1 LRVIWKNR
9 AVTERKKRIVRSWNR
24 ALPDAGMDTLK
35 IIPLGGLG
43 EFGLNMMLL
52 EYGDAAVAIDCGL
65 MFPGADLLGI
75 DLVIPDVSYLIE
87 RRDKLKAIV
96 LTHAHEDHVGALPFI
111 LEHFNV
117 PIFGT
122 RLTLGLLANKLR
134 EHDLEDTVDV
144 RQITAG
150 APWDI
155 APFRIEG
162 IRVTHSLMDCLAL
175 AVETPIG
182 TVIHTGDFKIDN
194 TPMEGEMFDFQRFAA
209 YGERGV
215 LLLLS
220 DSTNVERTGHTPSE
234 REVGSNLEQIIQS
247 STGKVLVSTFSS
259 SIPRIQQVVEI
270 SERSD
275 RRVVLSGRSMIRNS
289 QVAAELG
296 YLHLPRNAMTESDRW
311 QDLPESRLTFLTT
324 GSQGE
329 PLSALHRIALNDHK
343 NIKITPGDTVIL
355 SSKFIPGNEKTISNL
370 IDHLYR
376 RGAEVH
382 YEKVSEIH
390 VSGHA
395 SQEELKIMLQ
405 LTRPR
410 YFVPIH
416 GEYRHLVRHRR
427 LAQEVGIPA
436 ENCFILE
443 DGDVLELSAQS
454 AQKTTSIQVGKVFVD
469 GKGVGDVGDIV
480 IRDRRH
486 LSEDG
491 MVLAVMAIHQQ
502 SGELVAGPDM
512 ISRGFMSAEESE
524 EVLEHAKKVV
534 LETLGA
540 MNRETRTDP
549 AELKE
554 EVRRALRRFFRKKL
568 ERHPVVLPY
577 IIET

>member
-1 LRVIWKNR
+1 M
-9 AVTERKKRIVRSWNR
+9 A
-24 ALPDAGMDTLK
+24 PLK

-43 EFGLNMMLL
+43 EFGLNMMLI
-52 EYGDAAVAIDCGL
+52 EYGDAAIAVDCGL
-65 MFPGADLLGI
+65 MFPDANLLGI
-75 DLVIPDVSYLIE
+75 DLVIPDVSYLLE
-87 RRDKLKAIV
+87 DSDKLKAIV
-96 LTHAHEDHVGALPFI
+96 LTHAHEDHVGALPYI
-111 LEHFNV
+111 LKHLDV
-117 PIFGT
+117 PIYGT
-122 RLTLGLLANKLR
+122 RLTLGLLANKLK
-134 EHDLEDTVDV
+134 EHDLEDSADV
-144 RQITAG
+144 HEITAG
-150 APWDI
+150 EPWDI
-155 APFRIEG
+155 APFRVEG
-162 IRVTHSLMDCLAL
+162 IRVTHSLMDCVAL
-175 AVETPIG
+175 AIETPVG
-182 TVIHTGDFKIDN
+182 TIIHTGDFKIDN

-209 YGERGV
+209 YGEKGV
-215 LLLLS
+215 LLFMS
-220 DSTNVERTGHTPSE
+220 DSTNVERSGHTPSE
-234 REVGSNLEQIIQS
+234 REVGTTLEQIIEH

-259 SIPRIQQVVEI
+259 SIPRIQQVIDI
-270 SERSD
+270 SERCG
-275 RRVVLSGRSMIRNS
+275 RRLVLSGRSMIRNS
-289 QVAAELG
+289 QVAADLG
-296 YLHLPRNAMTESDRW
+296 YLHLPRSFMTENERW
-311 QDLPESRLTFLTT
+311 HDLPADQLTFLTT

-343 NIKITPGDTVIL
+343 SIKVEPGDTVIL

-370 IDHLYR
+370 INHLYR

-395 SQEELKIMLQ
+395 SQEELKTMLQ

-427 LAQEVGIPA
+427 LAQDVGLPE

-443 DGDVLELSAQS
+443 DGDVLELTANS
-454 AQKTTSIQVGKVFVD
+454 AQKTKPIQVGRVFVD
-469 GKGVGDVGDIV
+469 GKGVGDVGDVV

-491 MVLAVMAIHQQ
+491 MVLVVMAIHQQ
-502 SGELVAGPDM
+502 SGELVAGPEL
-512 ISRGFMSAEESE
+512 ISRGFMLAEESE
-524 EVLEHAKKVV
+524 EVLESARHEVIA
-534 LETLGA
+534 TLNS

-554 EVRRALRRFFRKKL
+554 EVRKTLRRFFRKKL

>member
-1 LRVIWKNR
+1 
-9 AVTERKKRIVRSWNR
+9 
-24 ALPDAGMDTLK
+24 MDTVK

-43 EFGLNMMLL
+43 EFGLNMMLI
-52 EYGDAAVAIDCGL
+52 EYGEEAIAVDCGL
-65 MFPGADLLGI
+65 MFPSADLLGI
-75 DLVIPDVSYLIE
+75 DLVIPDVGYLIE
-87 RRDKLKAIV
+87 NRDRLKAIV
-96 LTHAHEDHVGALPFI
+96 LTHGHEDHVGALPYI
-111 LEHFNV
+111 LEHFDV

-134 EHDLEDTVDV
+134 EHDLEATVDV
-144 RQITAG
+144 REITAG
-150 APWDI
+150 APWDVG
-155 APFRIEG
+155 PFRIEG

-175 AVETPIG
+175 AIETPIG

-194 TPMEGEMFDFQRFAA
+194 TPVEGEMFDFQRFAA
-209 YGERGV
+209 YGEKGV

-220 DSTNVERTGHTPSE
+220 DSTNVERSGHTPSE
-234 REVGSNLEQIIQS
+234 REIGTNLEHIIQRS
-247 STGKVLVSTFSS
+247 NGKVLVSAFAS
-259 SIPRIQQVVEI
+259 SIPRIQQVADI
-270 SERSD
+270 SERCG
-275 RRVVLSGRSMIRNS
+275 RRLVLSGRSMIRNS

-296 YLHLPRNAMTESDRW
+296 YLHLGRNAMTESDRW
-311 QDLPESRLTFLTT
+311 HDLAPDRLTFLTT

-329 PLSALHRIALNDHK
+329 PLSVLHRVALNDHK
-343 NIKITPGDTVIL
+343 TIKIDPGDTVIL

-370 IDHLYR
+370 INHLYR

-395 SQEELKIMLQ
+395 SREELKIMLQ

-427 LAQEVGIPA
+427 LAQEVGIP
-436 ENCFILE
+436 EDHCFILE
-443 DGDVLELSAQS
+443 DGDVLELTATS
-454 AQKTTSIQVGKVFVD
+454 AQKVNPVQVGKVFVD

-502 SGELVAGPDM
+502 SGDLVAGPDL
-512 ISRGFMSAEESE
+512 ISRGFVSAEENDE
-524 EVLEHAKKVV
+524 ILEHAKMVV
-534 LETLGA
+534 LQALDG

-549 AELKE
+549 TELKE
-554 EVRRALRRFFRKKL
+554 EVRKALRRFFRKKL

>member
-1 LRVIWKNR
+1 MEPLR
-9 AVTERKKRIVRSWNR
+9 
-24 ALPDAGMDTLK
+24 

-52 EYGDAAVAIDCGL
+52 ECGDAAIAIDCGL

-75 DLVIPDVSYLIE
+75 DLVIPDVAYLLE
-87 RRDKLKAIV
+87 RKDRLKGIV
-96 LTHAHEDHVGALPFI
+96 LSHAHEDHVGALPYI
-111 LEHFNV
+111 LNHFSV

-122 RLTLGLLANKLR
+122 RLTLGLINNRLR
-134 EHDLEDTVDV
+134 EHDLDNTADLRE
-144 RQITAG
+144 ITAG
-150 APWDI
+150 RPWEI
-155 APFRIEG
+155 GPFQVEG

-175 AVETPIG
+175 AIETPVG

-209 YGERGV
+209 YGEKGV

-220 DSTNVERTGHTPSE
+220 DSTNVERSGYTPSE
-234 REVGSNLEQIIQS
+234 REVGRNLEQIFRES
-247 STGKVLVSTFSS
+247 GGKILVSTFSS
-259 SIPRIQQVVEI
+259 SIPRIQQVVDI
-270 SERSD
+270 SESCG
-275 RRVVLSGRSMIRNS
+275 RRIVLSGRSMIRNS

-296 YLHLPRNAMTESDRW
+296 YLRLPRSFMTENESWRE
-311 QDLPESRLTFLTT
+311 LPAERLTFLTT

-329 PLSALHRIALNDHK
+329 PLSVLHRVALDDHK
-343 NIKITPGDTVIL
+343 SIKIDPGDTVIL

-370 IDHLYR
+370 INHLYR

-395 SQEELKIMLQ
+395 SQEELKTMLQ

-416 GEYRHLVRHRR
+416 GEYRHLVRHRK
-427 LAQEVGIPA
+427 LAQDVGVP
-436 ENCFILE
+436 EDHCFILE
-443 DGDVLELSAQS
+443 DGDVLEMTATSAKKVQP
-454 AQKTTSIQVGKVFVD
+454 IQVGRVFVD
-469 GKGVGDVGDIV
+469 GKGVGDVGDVV

-491 MVLAVMAIHQQ
+491 MVLAVMAIHHQ
-502 SGELVAGPDM
+502 SGELVAGPDL
-512 ISRGFMSAEESE
+512 ISRGFMRDEEGE
-524 EVLEHAKKVV
+524 EVLGQARKVV
-534 LETLGA
+534 LDVLA
-540 MNRETRTDP
+540 SLNRETRTDP
-549 AELKE
+549 AELQE
-554 EVRRALRRFFRKKL
+554 EVRKALRRYFRKRF

>member
-1 LRVIWKNR
+1 M
-9 AVTERKKRIVRSWNR
+9 E
-24 ALPDAGMDTLK
+24 PLK

-52 EYGDAAVAIDCGL
+52 ECGGAAIAIDCGL

-75 DLVIPDVSYLIE
+75 DLVIPDGSYLLE
-87 RRDKLKAIV
+87 NKQNLKGIV
-96 LTHAHEDHVGALPFI
+96 LTHAHEDHIGALPYI
-111 LEHFNV
+111 LKHLSV

-122 RLTLGLLANKLR
+122 RLTLGLLDNKLR
-134 EHDLEDTVDV
+134 EHHLEDTADI
-144 RQITAG
+144 REITAG
-150 APWDI
+150 QLWEL
-155 APFRIEG
+155 APFQLEG

-175 AVETPIG
+175 AIETPVG

-209 YGERGV
+209 YGEKGV

-220 DSTNVERTGHTPSE
+220 DSTNVERAGYTPSE
-234 REVGSNLEQIIQS
+234 REVGTNLEQIFQG
-247 STGKVLVSTFSS
+247 STGKILVSTFSS
-259 SIPRIQQVVEI
+259 SIPRIQQVVDI
-270 SERSD
+270 SERCG
-275 RRVVLSGRSMIRNS
+275 RRVILSGRSMIRNS
-289 QVAAELG
+289 QIASELG
-296 YLHLPRNAMTESDRW
+296 YLRLPRSFMTENERW
-311 QDLPESRLTFLTT
+311 QELPPERLTFLTT

-329 PLSALHRIALNDHK
+329 PLSVLHRVALDDHK
-343 NIKITPGDTVIL
+343 SIKVESGDTVIL

-370 IDHLYR
+370 INHLYR

-395 SQEELKIMLQ
+395 SQEELKTMLQ

-427 LAQEVGIPA
+427 LAQDVGVPE

-443 DGDVLELSAQS
+443 DGDVLELSAHN
-454 AQKTTSIQVGKVFVD
+454 ARKINPIPVGRVFVD
-469 GKGVGDVGDIV
+469 GKGVGDVEDVV

-502 SGELVAGPDM
+502 SGELVAGPDL
-512 ISRGFMSAEESE
+512 ISRGFVRDEEGE
-524 EVLEHAKKVV
+524 EILEQARKVV
-534 LETLGA
+534 LETLSGI
-540 MNRETRTDP
+540 NREARTDP
-549 AELKE
+549 AELQE
-554 EVRRALRRFFRKKL
+554 EVRKALRRYFRKRL
-568 ERHPVVLPY
+568 ERRPVVLPY

>member
-1 LRVIWKNR
+1 MEPLR
-9 AVTERKKRIVRSWNR
+9 
-24 ALPDAGMDTLK
+24 

-43 EFGLNMMLL
+43 EFGLNMMLI
-52 EYGDAAVAIDCGL
+52 EHGDAAIAIDCGL

-75 DLVIPDVSYLIE
+75 DLVIPDISYLME
-87 RRDKLKAIV
+87 KKSRLKGIV
-96 LTHAHEDHVGALPFI
+96 LSHAHEDHVGALPYF
-111 LEHFNV
+111 LNHLSV

-122 RLTLGLLANKLR
+122 RLTLGLIKNKLR
-134 EHDLEDTVDV
+134 EHNLDDV
-144 RQITAG
+144 ADIREITAG
-150 APWDI
+150 QPWEI
-155 APFRIEG
+155 GPFKVEG

-175 AVETPIG
+175 AIETPIG

-209 YGERGV
+209 YGEKGV

-220 DSTNVERTGHTPSE
+220 DSTNVERSGYTPSE
-234 REVGSNLEQIIQS
+234 REVGRNLEQIFQE
-247 STGKVLVSTFSS
+247 STGKILVSTFSS
-259 SIPRIQQVVEI
+259 SIPRIQQVVDI
-270 SERSD
+270 SESCG

-289 QVAAELG
+289 QVASELG
-296 YLHLPRNAMTESDRW
+296 YLRLPGSFMTENEHWDA
-311 QDLPESRLTFLTT
+311 LPAKRLTFLTT

-329 PLSALHRIALNDHK
+329 PLSVLHRVALDDHK
-343 NIKITPGDTVIL
+343 SIKINPGDTVVL

-370 IDHLYR
+370 INHLYR

-395 SQEELKIMLQ
+395 SQEELKTMLQ

-427 LAQEVGIPA
+427 LAQDVGVP
-436 ENCFILE
+436 EDHCFILE
-443 DGDVLELSAQS
+443 DGDVLEMTATSARKVQPV
-454 AQKTTSIQVGKVFVD
+454 QVGRVFVD
-469 GKGVGDVGDIV
+469 GKGVGDVGDV
-480 IRDRRH
+480 VLRDRRH

-491 MVLAVMAIHQQ
+491 MVLVVMAIHQQ
-502 SGELVAGPDM
+502 SGEIVAGPDL
-512 ISRGFMSAEESE
+512 ISRGFMRDQEGE
-524 EVLEHAKKVV
+524 EVLEQARKVV
-534 LETLGA
+534 LETLA
-540 MNRETRTDP
+540 SMNRETRTDP
-549 AELKE
+549 AELQE
-554 EVRRALRRFFRKKL
+554 EVRKTLRRYFRKRL

>member
-1 LRVIWKNR
+1 M
-9 AVTERKKRIVRSWNR
+9 E
-24 ALPDAGMDTLK
+24 PLK

-52 EYGDAAVAIDCGL
+52 ECGGAAIAIDCGL

-75 DLVIPDVSYLIE
+75 DLVIPDVSYLLE
-87 RRDKLKAIV
+87 NKQNLKGIV
-96 LTHAHEDHVGALPFI
+96 LTHAHEDHIGALPYI
-111 LEHFNV
+111 LKHLSV

-122 RLTLGLLANKLR
+122 RLTLGLLDNKLR
-134 EHDLEDTVDV
+134 EHHLEDTADI
-144 RQITAG
+144 REITAG
-150 APWDI
+150 QLWQL
-155 APFRIEG
+155 APFQLEG

-175 AVETPIG
+175 AIETPVG

-209 YGERGV
+209 YGEKGV

-220 DSTNVERTGHTPSE
+220 DSTNVERAGYTPSE
-234 REVGSNLEQIIQS
+234 REVGTNLEQIFQG
-247 STGKVLVSTFSS
+247 STGKILVSTFSS
-259 SIPRIQQVVEI
+259 SIPRIQQVVDI
-270 SERSD
+270 SERCG
-275 RRVVLSGRSMIRNS
+275 RRVILSGRSMIRNS
-289 QVAAELG
+289 QIASELG
-296 YLHLPRNAMTESDRW
+296 YLRLPRSFMTENERW
-311 QDLPESRLTFLTT
+311 QELPPERLTFLTT

-329 PLSALHRIALNDHK
+329 PLSVLHRVALDDHK
-343 NIKITPGDTVIL
+343 SIKVESGDTVIL

-370 IDHLYR
+370 INHLYR

-395 SQEELKIMLQ
+395 SQEELKTMLQ

-427 LAQEVGIPA
+427 LAQDVGVPE

-443 DGDVLELSAQS
+443 DGDVLELSAHS
-454 AQKTTSIQVGKVFVD
+454 ARKINPIQVGRVFID
-469 GKGVGDVGDIV
+469 GKGVGDVEDVV

-502 SGELVAGPDM
+502 SGELVAGPDL
-512 ISRGFMSAEESE
+512 ISRGFVRDEEGE
-524 EVLEHAKKVV
+524 EILEQARKVV
-534 LETLGA
+534 LETLSGI
-540 MNRETRTDP
+540 NREARTDP
-549 AELKE
+549 AELQE
-554 EVRRALRRFFRKKL
+554 EVRKALRRYFRKRL
-568 ERHPVVLPY
+568 ERRPVVLPY

>member
-1 LRVIWKNR
+1 
-9 AVTERKKRIVRSWNR
+9 
-24 ALPDAGMDTLK
+24 MDTLRV
-35 IIPLGGLG
+35 IPLGGLG

-52 EYGDAAVAIDCGL
+52 EYGDSAIAIDCGL

-75 DLVIPDVSYLIE
+75 DLVIPDVSYLLE
-87 RRDKLKAIV
+87 NRDKLKGII
-96 LTHAHEDHVGALPFI
+96 LTHAHEDHVGALPY
-111 LEHFNV
+111 LLKHLSV
-117 PIFGT
+117 PIYGT
-122 RLTLGLLANKLR
+122 RLTLGLLNNKLR
-134 EHDLEDTVDV
+134 EHDLEDTADI
-144 RQITAG
+144 RAITAG
-150 APWDI
+150 QPWEI
-155 APFRIEG
+155 APFQLEG

-175 AVETPIG
+175 AVETPLG

-209 YGERGV
+209 YGEKGV

-220 DSTNVERTGHTPSE
+220 DSTNVERSGYTPSE
-234 REVGSNLEQIIQS
+234 REVGKNLEQIFQQ

-270 SERSD
+270 SERCG
-275 RRVVLSGRSMIRNS
+275 RRVILSGRSMIRNS
-289 QVAAELG
+289 QIASELG
-296 YLHLPRNAMTESDRW
+296 YLQLPRGFMIESERW
-311 QDLPESRLTFLTT
+311 QDLAPDRVTLLTT

-329 PLSALHRIALNDHK
+329 PLSVLHRVALDDHK
-343 NIKITPGDTVIL
+343 SIKIEPGDTVIL

-370 IDHLYR
+370 INHLYR

-395 SQEELKIMLQ
+395 SQEELKTMLQ

-427 LAQEVGIPA
+427 LAQDVGVP
-436 ENCFILE
+436 ETNCFILE
-443 DGDVLELSAQS
+443 DGDVLELTAHDAHQGNP
-454 AQKTTSIQVGKVFVD
+454 IQAGRVFID
-469 GKGVGDVGDIV
+469 GKGVGDVGDVV

-502 SGELVAGPDM
+502 SGEIVAGPDL
-512 ISRGFMSAEESE
+512 ISRGFMREAESE
-524 EVLEHAKKVV
+524 EILEQARKVV
-534 LETLGA
+534 LETLKEI
-540 MNRETRTDP
+540 NRETRTDP
-549 AELKE
+549 AELQE
-554 EVRRALRRFFRKKL
+554 EVRKALRRYFRKKL

>member
-1 LRVIWKNR
+1 MEPLR
-9 AVTERKKRIVRSWNR
+9 
-24 ALPDAGMDTLK
+24 

-52 EYGDAAVAIDCGL
+52 EYGDAAIAVDCGL

-75 DLVIPDVSYLIE
+75 DLVIPDVAYLLE
-87 RRDKLKAIV
+87 KKDRLKGIV
-96 LTHAHEDHVGALPFI
+96 LTHAHEDHVGALPYI
-111 LEHFNV
+111 LNHFSV

-122 RLTLGLLANKLR
+122 RLTLGLINNRLR
-134 EHDLEDTVDV
+134 EHDLDNTANLRE
-144 RQITAG
+144 ITAG
-150 APWDI
+150 RPWEI
-155 APFRIEG
+155 GPFQVEG

-175 AVETPIG
+175 AIETPIG

-209 YGERGV
+209 YGEKGV

-220 DSTNVERTGHTPSE
+220 DSTNIERSGYTPSE
-234 REVGSNLEQIIQS
+234 REVGRNLEQIFQES
-247 STGKVLVSTFSS
+247 RGKILVSTFSS
-259 SIPRIQQVVEI
+259 SIPRIQQVVDI
-270 SERSD
+270 SESCG
-275 RRVVLSGRSMIRNS
+275 RRIVLSGRSMIRNS

-296 YLHLPRNAMTESDRW
+296 YLRLPRSFMTENESWRE
-311 QDLPESRLTFLTT
+311 LPAERLTFLTT

-329 PLSALHRIALNDHK
+329 PLSVLHRVALDDHK
-343 NIKITPGDTVIL
+343 SIKIDPGDTVIL

-370 IDHLYR
+370 INHLYR

-395 SQEELKIMLQ
+395 SQEELKTMLQ

-416 GEYRHLVRHRR
+416 GEYRHLVRHRK
-427 LAQEVGIPA
+427 LAQDVGVP
-436 ENCFILE
+436 EDHCFILE
-443 DGDVLELSAQS
+443 DGDVLEMTATSAKKVQP
-454 AQKTTSIQVGKVFVD
+454 IQVGRVFVD
-469 GKGVGDVGDIV
+469 GKGVGDVGDVV

-491 MVLAVMAIHQQ
+491 MVLAVMAIHRQ
-502 SGELVAGPDM
+502 SGEIVAGPDL
-512 ISRGFMSAEESE
+512 ISRGFMRDEEGE
-524 EVLEHAKKVV
+524 EVLGQARKVV
-534 LETLGA
+534 LDVLA
-540 MNRETRTDP
+540 SLNRETRTDP
-549 AELKE
+549 AELQE
-554 EVRRALRRFFRKKL
+554 EVRKALRRYFRKRF

>member
-1 LRVIWKNR
+1 MEPLR
-9 AVTERKKRIVRSWNR
+9 
-24 ALPDAGMDTLK
+24 

-52 EYGDAAVAIDCGL
+52 ECGDAAIAIDCGL

-75 DLVIPDVSYLIE
+75 DLVIPDVAYLLE
-87 RRDKLKAIV
+87 RKDRLKGIV
-96 LTHAHEDHVGALPFI
+96 LSHAHEDHVGALPYI
-111 LEHFNV
+111 LNHFSV

-122 RLTLGLLANKLR
+122 RLTLGLINNRLR
-134 EHDLEDTVDV
+134 EHDLDNTADLRE
-144 RQITAG
+144 ITAG
-150 APWDI
+150 RPWEI
-155 APFRIEG
+155 GPFQVEG

-175 AVETPIG
+175 AIETPVG

-209 YGERGV
+209 YGEKGV

-220 DSTNVERTGHTPSE
+220 DSTNVERSGYTPSE
-234 REVGSNLEQIIQS
+234 REVGRNLEQIFRES
-247 STGKVLVSTFSS
+247 GGKILVSTFSS
-259 SIPRIQQVVEI
+259 SIPRIQQVVDI
-270 SERSD
+270 SESCG
-275 RRVVLSGRSMIRNS
+275 RRIVLSGRSMIRNS

-296 YLHLPRNAMTESDRW
+296 YLRLPRSFMTENESWRE
-311 QDLPESRLTFLTT
+311 LPAERLTFLTT

-329 PLSALHRIALNDHK
+329 PLSVLHRVALDDHK
-343 NIKITPGDTVIL
+343 SIKIDPGDTVIL

-370 IDHLYR
+370 INHLYR

-395 SQEELKIMLQ
+395 SQEELKTMLQ

-416 GEYRHLVRHRR
+416 GEYRHLVRHRK
-427 LAQEVGIPA
+427 LAQDVGVP
-436 ENCFILE
+436 EDHCFILE
-443 DGDVLELSAQS
+443 DGDVLEMTATSAKKVQP
-454 AQKTTSIQVGKVFVD
+454 IQVGRVFVD
-469 GKGVGDVGDIV
+469 GKGVGDVGDVV

-502 SGELVAGPDM
+502 SGEIVAGPDL
-512 ISRGFMSAEESE
+512 ISRGFMRDEEGE
-524 EVLEHAKKVV
+524 EVLGQARKVV
-534 LETLGA
+534 LDILA
-540 MNRETRTDP
+540 SLNRETRTDP
-549 AELKE
+549 AELQE
-554 EVRRALRRFFRKKL
+554 EVRKALRRYFRKRF